1 MRALCF
7 SRASASVSS
16 WPLVVGSLNSGA
28 RSPTCST
35 KESLSA
41 LEYVPTGARHPRDSV
56 AGVERGGHRLPH
68 GHPPRSRQ
76 LGSVRRRATI
86 SSGAWH
92 MTTRAEDDPV
102 TGSLLGP
109 TDRRLSILQRS
120 RSSADGSW
128 GRPAAAASACCES
141 SRHLIRRRSD
151 SSPALRP
158 SLISPYKLT
167 R

>member
-68 GHPPRSRQ
+68 GHPPRS
-76 LGSVRRRATI
+76 
-86 SSGAWH
+86 
-92 MTTRAEDDPV
+92 P
-102 TGSLLGP
+102 LGP

-158 SLISPYKLT
+158 SLISPYRLT